1 MSTHNL
7 SPLPSVGFLTVVD
20 DGSGCLLGGY
30 LVVNSSGRPLEF
42 QCTAPVKAN
51 RAQEI
56 LYGPTLK
63 PYLWGEQIGGALISK
78 SRSRPLFV
86 CTNQLDTFA
95 VRTAVE
101 VPVLQITQHEMTQ
114 PGAVGPDRDHQGIH
128 PAQEQLT
135 LGPYAGRI
143 SRSHPRDRRAIE
155 AAWKAHLVDLNLSE
169 PFTRIREAISEAQR
183 AARGP
188 ASRTAA

>member
-1 MSTHNL
+1 MSEPTVDTRTFRL
-7 SPLPSVGFLTVVD
+7 GFLAALETD
-20 DGSGCLLGGY
+20 DRAFVAGLLVTNRY
-30 LVVNSSGRPLEF
+30 GRPLEF

-101 VPVLQITQHEMTQ
+101 VPVLQITQ
-114 PGAVGPDRDHQGIH
+114 PGAVAAVGPDRDHQGIQ

-135 LGPYAGRI
+135 LGPYAGRV
-143 SRSHPRDRRAIE
+143 SRSHPGDRRAIE
-155 AAWKAHLVDLNLSE
+155 AAWKAHLVDLNLRE
-169 PFTRIREAISEAQR
+169 PFARIRDAIGEAQR

>member
-1 MSTHNL
+1 MSTRNP

-30 LVVNSSGRPLEF
+30 LVVNASGRPLEF

-114 PGAVGPDRDHQGIH
+114 PWLRWVPIGITRESN
-128 PAQEQLT
+128 P
-135 LGPYAGRI
+135 PRSN
-143 SRSHPRDRRAIE
+143 SRWDPTRAAFRAPIRAIDGPS
-155 AAWKAHLVDLNLSE
+155 KQ
-169 PFTRIREAISEAQR
+169 PGRRI
-183 AARGP
+183 
-188 ASRTAA
+188 